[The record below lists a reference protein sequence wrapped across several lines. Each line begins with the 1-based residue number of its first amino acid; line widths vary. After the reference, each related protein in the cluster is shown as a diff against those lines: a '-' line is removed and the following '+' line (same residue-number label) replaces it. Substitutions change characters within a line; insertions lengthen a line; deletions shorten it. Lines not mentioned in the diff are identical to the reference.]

1 MALLV
6 AYCGESYY
14 GLQMNRSDQSLKTIE
29 REFFLAV
36 TKSKLVLPNCATE
49 PSKMSYKC
57 ASRTDKACIFKVL
70 IVNCLVLD
78 LYLRSKI
85 EQKKFLTYLKIRRQ
99 LYKND

>member
-6 AYCGESYY
+6 AYCGENYY
-14 GLQMNRSDQSLKTIE
+14 GLQMNRRDQSLKTIE

-57 ASRTDKACIFKVL
+57 ASRTDKASNYFTCISF
-70 IVNCLVLD
+70 
-78 LYLRSKI
+78 YLLRFY
-85 EQKKFLTYLKIRRQ
+85 KKMRIFGHYSLFTAKL
-99 LYKND
+99 L

>member
-57 ASRTDKACIFKVL
+57 ASRTDKASVFKV
-70 IVNCLVLD
+70 
-78 LYLRSKI
+78 
-85 EQKKFLTYLKIRRQ
+85 
-99 LYKND
+99 

>member
-6 AYCGESYY
+6 AYCGENYY

-57 ASRTDKACIFKVL
+57 ASRTDKVSDCFFISFFLSNKAIF
-70 IVNCLVLD
+70 LVHF
-78 LYLRSKI
+78 K
-85 EQKKFLTYLKIRRQ
+85 
-99 LYKND
+99 